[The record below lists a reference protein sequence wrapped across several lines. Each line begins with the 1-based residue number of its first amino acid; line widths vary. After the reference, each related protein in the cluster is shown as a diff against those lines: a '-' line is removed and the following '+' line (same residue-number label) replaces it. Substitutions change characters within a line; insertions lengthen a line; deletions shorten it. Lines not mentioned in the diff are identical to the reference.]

1 MILTDLLFST
11 GDQYYRFNTK
21 RYEVER
27 GYPKPVYQFFT
38 CAIVQTQ
45 QNDRL
50 QNSIE
55 SQPQQQQQQQQRRRQ
70 YEEALKHSISSDS
83 TSSGS
88 STTRKPYNI
97 GLLTLPQLVVLMFN
111 RCL

>member
-1 MILTDLLFST
+1 MTKQNKIIFLHPSILT

-27 GYPKPVYQFFT
+27 GYPKPIYQFFT

-55 SQPQQQQQQQQRRRQ
+55 SQPQQQ
-70 YEEALKHSISSDS
+70 YYGEASNEQSISSASSS
-83 TSSGS
+83 TS
-88 STTRKPYNI
+88 RKQNNN
-97 GLLTLPQLVVLMFN
+97 GLLILPLMVILMLN
-111 RCL
+111 RCV